1 MNLRAS
7 VTILPDFCDDHA
19 LSSGNSNWLVFHVSI
34 SFWSRRSLL
43 SEFDW
48 PRKRA
53 SQPALSR
60 NLAFLP
66 EVENPTGR
74 EYYFSFSRTQRVAVS
89 HERDSLHWP
98 VNFVHPE
105 V

>member
-1 MNLRAS
+1 MTMLSPAGIPTGSFSTSAS
-7 VTILPDFCDDHA
+7 R
-19 LSSGNSNWLVFHVSI
+19 SGAEG
-34 SFWSRRSLL
+34 SLL

-89 HERDSLHWP
+89 HERDSLHWR
-98 VNFVHPE
+98 VNFGKPE
-105 V
+105 IIQHLGQSG